1 MLKHIP
7 FYGSLLGRELAD
19 GKKSTNSHVL
29 VYGAIEAHSFGER
42 GCIASNELIA
52 QETGL
57 KKSTVRVALSEISR
71 GGWVDVKLNAN
82 NFRTLIVPLLVIDTP
97 ISGHLQPYQSPL
109 TPPSVDTEHR
119 IQSIGNSKETVID
132 NTPAVAGHLA
142 QVLHTLMSVNYHF
155 LKVDEKQ
162 LRQWAKDID
171 KLNRIDGYDWETIEA
186 VIRWSQEDDFWKQ
199 NIRSGA
205 KLRKQFETLLVRI
218 KSTPKRMEIIS

>member
-42 GCIASNELIA
+42 GCIASNDLIA

-97 ISGHLQPYQSPL
+97 ISGHLHPHQSPL

-132 NTPAVAGHLA
+132 TTPAEAGRLA
-142 QVLHTLMSVNYHF
+142 EILHTLILVNYPF
-155 LKVDEKQ
+155 VKLNEKQ

-171 KLNRIDGYDWETIEA
+171 KIHRIDGYDWQVIEG
-186 VIRWSQEDDFWKQ
+186 VIRWSQDDDFWKQ

-205 KLRKQFETLLVRI
+205 KLRKQFETLLVRV
-218 KSTPKRMEIIS
+218 KSTPKKMEFIS